1 MEHSPGLGHKVNLGK
16 FKETDIIIT
25 SFSNHN
31 AKTLDINYKGREKKK
46 KNCKRKKKERKTC
59 EGQQYGIEQSIDH

>member
-16 FKETDIIIT
+16 FKKTDTKIT

-31 AKTLDINYKGREKKK
+31 AMTLDINYK
-46 KNCKRKKKERKTC
+46 RKKKTVKEKHVKANNMVLNN
-59 EGQQYGIEQSIDH
+59 Q

>member
-46 KNCKRKKKERKTC
+46 KKL
-59 EGQQYGIEQSIDH
+59 